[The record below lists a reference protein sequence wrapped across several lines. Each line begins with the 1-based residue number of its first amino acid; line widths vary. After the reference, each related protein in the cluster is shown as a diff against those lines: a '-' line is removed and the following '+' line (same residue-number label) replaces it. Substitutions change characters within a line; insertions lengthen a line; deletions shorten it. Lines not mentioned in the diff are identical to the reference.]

1 MPGETRPAELDLKR
15 KMLEEGY
22 LFDFFRLVHL
32 LETWLGRPVPLGRGG
47 PFRAEGLRLQ
57 PDPSLVFSPADVR
70 RVEEPAA
77 ADQGEEKHR
86 PVPWQ
91 YRIVVNFMG
100 LYGVASPTPVYLTEL
115 IGFTDVD
122 AGELTDFLDLFNH
135 RILSLFYRAWLKYRY
150 PWRYEPGG
158 LDEVSGHLLSF
169 IGLADPA
176 VRARTGLPTS
186 RLLRYLGLL
195 SLHTRPPVGLK
206 LMVSDHFG
214 GVQTRVEERIFRWV
228 TIPPE
233 GRNRLGAAN
242 STLGVDLSVGERVP
256 DRAGKF
262 RLSIGPLLFAE
273 YLGFLP
279 DRAKFREACL
289 LSRLWVGER
298 FDYDVELVVRRD
310 EIPEMQMAE
319 GSVARLGWTS
329 WVTSSPGL
337 TADPHI
343 VFAGARLAG
352 KTGETAA

>member
-1 MPGETRPAELDLKR
+1 MSVGPRQTEHDLKR

-22 LFDFFRLVHL
+22 LFDFFQLVHL
-32 LETWLGRPVPLGRGG
+32 LENQLGRPVPVGRGG
-47 PFRAEGLRLQ
+47 PFRAEGLRFQ
-57 PDPSLVFSPADVR
+57 PDSSLVFSPADVR
-70 RVEEPAA
+70 RVEEPTA
-77 ADQGEEKHR
+77 ADQGEETKR
-86 PVPWQ
+86 PVPWE

-122 AGELTDFLDLFNH
+122 AAELTDFLDLFNH
-135 RILSLFYRAWLKYRY
+135 RIISLFYRAWLKYRY
-150 PWRYEPGG
+150 PWRYQPGG

-169 IGLADPA
+169 IGLGDREI
-176 VRARTGLPTS
+176 RAKTNLRDS

-195 SLHTRPPVGLK
+195 ALRTRPPVGLK
-206 LMVSDHFG
+206 LLVSDHFN
-214 GVQTRVEERIFRWV
+214 VTARVEERVFRWV

-262 RLSIGPLLFAE
+262 RLSIGPLHFAE

-279 DRAKFREACL
+279 HQVKFREACSL
-289 LSRLWVGER
+289 ARLWVGER
-298 FDYDVELVVRRD
+298 FDYDVEMVVRHE

-319 GSVARLGWTS
+319 GSIARLGWTT
-329 WVTSSPGL
+329 WVTSGPGL
-337 TADPHI
+337 AADPKI
-343 VFAGARLAG
+343 VFAGARLG
-352 KTGETAA
+352 GEIAA